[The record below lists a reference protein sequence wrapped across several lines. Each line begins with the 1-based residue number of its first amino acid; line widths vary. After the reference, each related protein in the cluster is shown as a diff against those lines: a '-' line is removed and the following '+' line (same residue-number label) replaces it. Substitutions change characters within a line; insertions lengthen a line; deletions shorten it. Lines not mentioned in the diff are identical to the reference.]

1 MEHDNHGKFFTKCSW
16 TVLYE
21 FRLILN
27 PESVMF
33 EITIPV
39 LDKMKAVEI
48 LFVVIQRAIVEE

>member
-1 MEHDNHGKFFTKCSW
+1 
-16 TVLYE
+16 
-21 FRLILN
+21 
-27 PESVMF
+27 MF